1 MIRNAGKHRGLTE
14 NPHINHK
21 KINTLYICLE
31 TTTMKLTE
39 FDNKKISN
47 AKRALKEN
55 YELPFNVDRMTMPS
69 TKAMIN
75 KVRSLVSEAKASP
88 SFYKEQ
94 ASPSYMKLVF
104 MEQALVA
111 HYQELR
117 SQPQPRIVVENEEI
131 EKSQVY
137 LAAQDL
143 VDSVQKMLEDVGQMQ
158 VKELPALTSSIESEI
173 GVNESQSYNDAV
185 TQQLDALTATLK
197 ESLAGLKGALNGLTG
212 QEGADA
218 FASGGDE
225 MGADLDA
232 MAGGDAM
239 AAGAEDLAAG
249 EEDLAAADDISVEEP
264 PEEPIGSVG
273 RAKR

>member
-1 MIRNAGKHRGLTE
+1 MSQRDGKPNALIE

-55 YELPFNVDRMTMPS
+55 YELPFNVDRMTMPT

-75 KVRSLVSEAKASP
+75 KVRGLVAEAKTSP

-197 ESLAGLKGALNGLTG
+197 ESLGGLKEALNGLTG
-212 QEGADA
+212 QGGAEA
-218 FASGGDE
+218 FAPAGDD
-225 MGADLDA
+225 MGAD
-232 MAGGDAM
+232 M
-239 AAGAEDLAAG
+239 AAGAEDMAAG
-249 EEDLAAADDISVEEP
+249 AEDMAAGAEDLAAADDISVEEP
-264 PEEPIGSVG
+264 PEEPLGSVG